1 MAAEFDFET
10 ALSQLN
16 EIVDKIESG
25 ECSLHES
32 IKLFEQGIE
41 LSDTCTKMLNDAK
54 QKVLQLTSKEEQQ

>member
-25 ECSLHES
+25 ECSLEES

-41 LSDTCTKMLNDAK
+41 LSDTCTKKLDEAK
-54 QKVLQLTSKEEQQ
+54 KKILQLTSKEEQ

>member
-25 ECSLHES
+25 ECTL
-32 IKLFEQGIE
+32 
-41 LSDTCTKMLNDAK
+41 A
-54 QKVLQLTSKEEQQ
+54 